1 MSDFRDFR
9 PFRHLIRVMSRQ
21 IDEKTKREFNIV
33 MSGQFCTLAFFT
45 TRSGPITA
53 MIGTDRQGYVPG
65 ELIGFSAEVGSVQGF
80 V

>member
-21 IDEKTKREFNIV
+21 IDEKTKKTKREFNIV

-53 MIGTDRQGYVPG
+53 MIGTDRQGFVPG
-65 ELIGFSAEVGSVQGF
+65 ELIGFSAEVGSV
-80 V
+80 